1 MKVSRVFLNIMSVVC
16 FIYGA
21 LYCFSLV
28 FIPIGVYCFIA
39 GRVFSKK
46 AENVFDP
53 YTVNSRQLK
62 IYTIFSCV
70 FCFPLGLLSLVP
82 YYILTSNNVKVS
94 NVHEQDNE
102 DKNDNNVE
110 IKTISVNESEAQ
122 DEQPEQEEKQKETQE
137 EKLEKFEK
145 LKNFNKKGIITDDEL
160 EMARKQ
166 LFGDGDKE

>member
-1 MKVSRVFLNIMSVVC
+1 MKASRILLNIMSVVC

-53 YTVNSRQLK
+53 YTVNSKQLK
-62 IYTIFSCV
+62 IFTVFSCV
-70 FCFPLGLLSLVP
+70 FCFPVGLLSLIP
-82 YYILTSNNVKVS
+82 YVILTNNNVKVS
-94 NVHEQDNE
+94 NVHEQNNE
-102 DKNDNNVE
+102 DKNDNDVE
-110 IKTISVNESEAQ
+110 IKTISVNDAVQ
-122 DEQPEQEEKQKETQE
+122 TNEQAEQAEEHQETQE
-137 EKLEKFEK
+137 EKMEKFEK

-166 LFGDGDKE
+166 LFGDDSKE